1 MKRQQELDLQTEF
14 GTRVPGIVPRLVW
27 ALATHKSLSSATR
40 GKIRKSVA
48 RRYPGPFDVT
58 ADGVNI
64 RAYPFENY
72 CDRIAVGRGHL
83 PEIPE
88 RTLIGPLL
96 GPGMVFVDIGAN
108 IGTYS
113 LYVAERC
120 ADHARIV
127 SFEPHPRTFAKL
139 GFNIRANGYSSIEA
153 INEGVGAERGQLS
166 LYSSRG
172 TNIGTA
178 SMLREAV
185 GSEQQ
190 VDITVAPLGETLASR
205 NIDRVDLLKIDIE
218 GFEDRALLPFM
229 AAQNKARWPAAI
241 LIETV
246 LRRHWQA
253 DCVAELTARGYT
265 IAGDTGEN
273 VLLLHP
279 MTEKLES

>member
-1 MKRQQELDLQTEF
+1 MWT
-14 GTRVPGIVPRLVW
+14 
-27 ALATHKSLSSATR
+27 LATHKALSSTTR
-40 GKIRKSVA
+40 GKIRKSLA
-48 RRYPGPFDVT
+48 QRFPGPFDVT

-72 CDRIAVGRGHL
+72 CDRIAIGRGHL

-96 GPGMVFVDIGAN
+96 RPGMVFVDIGAN

-113 LYVAERC
+113 LFVASRC
-120 ADHARIV
+120 SDRARIL

-139 GFNIRANGYSSIEA
+139 AFNVRANGFSSIEA
-153 INEGVGAERGQLS
+153 INEGVGAEKGEVS
-166 LYSSRG
+166 LYSSG
-172 TNIGTA
+172 GNNIGTA
-178 SMLREAV
+178 SILPQAV
-185 GSEQQ
+185 GKENR
-190 VDITVAPLGETLASR
+190 VDIKVAVLAETLAAR
-205 NIDRVDLLKIDIE
+205 NIERVDLLKIDIE
-218 GFEDRALLPFM
+218 GFEDRALLPLM
-229 AAQNKARWPAAI
+229 SVENETLWPAAI

-246 LRRHWQA
+246 LRQHWQA

-273 VLLLHP
+273 ILLRHP